1 MRQKRTRSSFRAV
14 GAVRRTFRRWHHR
27 RMEQVTPAELQ
38 RAFLALGL
46 GALLGLAMALLS
58 RRRG

>member
-1 MRQKRTRSSFRAV
+1 
-14 GAVRRTFRRWHHR
+14 
-27 RMEQVTPAELQ
+27 MEQVTPAELQ

-46 GALLGLAMALLS
+46 GALLGLAMAVLS